1 MIMTRFGGGGA
12 TMGLMGDGK
21 PVQRIVIPFFYIF
34 KVETGE
40 DGKEDEDGTE
50 NEDDHDDDDEEEDE
64 VDDSQIMFKNCICK
78 QCR

>member
-1 MIMTRFGGGGA
+1 
-12 TMGLMGDGK
+12 LC
-21 PVQRIVIPFFYIF
+21 FFVF

-50 NEDDHDDDDEEEDE
+50 NEDDDDDDDEEEDE